1 MRASPNGVPLSAADS
16 SRPPEWA
23 TPPGNPLEVS
33 AGEEV
38 RPTGRGDI
46 AVWPSGDTSG
56 GPEGYF
62 GLDLPAL
69 LRRIF
74 FCRFRLSARRM
85 LSQSN
90 S

>member
-16 SRPPEWA
+16 SRPLSGLLAAA
-23 TPPGNPLEVS
+23 TPLESLLV
-33 AGEEV
+33 EMYV
-38 RPTGRGDI
+38 PTGRADI

-62 GLDLPAL
+62 GLDLADL
-69 LRRIF
+69 SRRIF